1 LLSARILIVGAGAL
15 GSLYG
20 GFLRRAGHEV
30 TLIGRAAHLDAI
42 RSRGLTI
49 EGVFGRAQVGG
60 FSLAV
65 SAAQVAGPFDLIVL
79 AVKSY
84 DVASAVGRLVTAL
97 ADDGAVLALQNG
109 LGHLEILAERFGAGC
124 VLAAPVLIG
133 ATIPTPGAV
142 RVTVYVKPVKI
153 GAPWADD
160 RRAKRWTAVLADA
173 GLPSE
178 PTERPMPFLWEKM
191 LYNLPL
197 NALGAVLRLPYGA
210 LAERPESRWIM
221 DHVIEEGFAIARADG
236 AELLWNSAAECR
248 RHFYEVLLPPTV
260 AHRSSMLQ
268 DIERGRRTEIDVIN
282 GYVCRRG
289 EARAIPT
296 PYNRV
301 LAALVH
307 TIEERREGSGFP
319 R

>member
-153 GAPWADD
+153 GAP
-160 RRAKRWTAVLADA
+160 
-173 GLPSE
+173 G
-178 PTERPMPFLWEKM
+178 PTIDVR
-191 LYNLPL
+191 
-197 NALGAVLRLPYGA
+197 NA
-210 LAERPESRWIM
+210 
-221 DHVIEEGFAIARADG
+221 
-236 AELLWNSAAECR
+236 
-248 RHFYEVLLPPTV
+248 
-260 AHRSSMLQ
+260 
-268 DIERGRRTEIDVIN
+268 GRRCWPTQA
-282 GYVCRRG
+282 CR
-289 EARAIPT
+289 ASP
-296 PYNRV
+296 P
-301 LAALVH
+301 
-307 TIEERREGSGFP
+307 SGRCRFYG
-319 R
+319 RKCSTTCR

>member
-1 LLSARILIVGAGAL
+1 LRSSRILVVGAGAL

-20 GFLRRAGHEV
+20 GFLRRAGHDV
-30 TLIGRAAHLDAI
+30 TLLGRAAHLDAI
-42 RSRGLTI
+42 RSRGLAI
-49 EGVFGRAQVGG
+49 EGVLGAARVGA

-65 SAAQVAGPFDLIVL
+65 SAGEVAGRFDLIVV

-84 DVASAVGRLVTAL
+84 EVATATAPL
-97 ADDGAVLALQNG
+97 GTVLGSDGAVLALQNG
-109 LGHLEILAERFGAGC
+109 LGHLEILAERFGAER

-133 ATIPTPGAV
+133 ATVPAPGVV
-142 RVTVYVKPVKI
+142 RATVYAKPVQV

-160 RRAKRWTAVLADA
+160 RRARLWAAALADA

-210 LAERPESRWIM
+210 LAERAESRWIM
-221 DHVIEEGFAIARADG
+221 DQVIDEGFAVARADG
-236 AELLWNSAAECR
+236 AELLWDRVADCR
-248 RHFYEVLLPPTV
+248 RHFYETLLPPTV

-268 DIERGRRTEIDVIN
+268 DIERGRRTEIDAIN

-289 EARAIPT
+289 EARAIPV
-296 PYNRV
+296 PCNRV
-301 LAALVH
+301 LAALVRA
-307 TIEERREGSGFP
+307 IEGRREPSDLH

>member
-1 LLSARILIVGAGAL
+1 LRSPRILVAGAGAL

-20 GFLRRAGHEV
+20 GFLRRAGYDV
-30 TLIGRAAHLDAI
+30 TLLGRAAHLDAI
-42 RSRGLTI
+42 RSRGLAI
-49 EGVFGRAQVGG
+49 EGVLGAARVRG

-65 SAAQVAGPFDLIVL
+65 SAEEVDGPFDLIVL

-84 DVASAVGRLVTAL
+84 DVASTTAPLATAL
-97 ADDGAVLALQNG
+97 DGDGAVLALQNG
-109 LGHLEILAERFGAGC
+109 LGHLEILAERFGAER

-133 ATIPTPGAV
+133 ATVPAPGVV
-142 RVTVYVKPVKI
+142 RATVYAKPVKV

-160 RRAKRWTAVLADA
+160 RRARFWAATLAAAD
-173 GLPSE
+173 LPSE
-178 PTERPMPFLWEKM
+178 ATERPMPFLWEKM

-210 LAERPESRWIM
+210 LAERAESRWIM
-221 DHVIEEGFAIARADG
+221 DQVMEEGFAIARADG
-236 AELLWNSAAECR
+236 VDLLWDRVAECR
-248 RHFYEVLLPPTV
+248 RHFYATLLPPTV

-268 DIERGRRTEIDVIN
+268 DIERGRRTEIDAIN

-289 EARAIPT
+289 EVRAIPV

-301 LAALVH
+301 LTALVH
-307 TIEERREGSGFP
+307 AIEGRREPSDLP